1 MDFVAELGRKIAE
14 LGAELAELGE
24 GIAKAHDEIETL
36 KTEMGAWKWDTL
48 SLQYQAVTV
57 VMMRNTA

>member
-1 MDFVAELGRKIAE
+1 MDFV
-14 LGAELAELGE
+14 AELGE

-36 KTEMGAWKWDTL
+36 KTEMEAWKWDTL
-48 SLQYQAVTV
+48 LLQYQAVTV